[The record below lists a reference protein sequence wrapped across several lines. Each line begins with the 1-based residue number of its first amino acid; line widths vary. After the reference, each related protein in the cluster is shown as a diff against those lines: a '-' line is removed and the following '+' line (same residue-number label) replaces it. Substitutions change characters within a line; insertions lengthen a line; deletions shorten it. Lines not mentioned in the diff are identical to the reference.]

1 MAEKQNVV
9 TDERIDRYL
18 DITRRALDKIRI
30 AAPEK
35 SFNRRL
41 ADSFLEMAV
50 SYYNDAKHFR
60 ETGDIVTAFAA
71 VNYAHGWLDCGARIG
86 LFDVEGDDILFTLF
100 ERRHHPAILRGAFSG
115 PFREPHRTPAPPGP
129 GWTWPPPPRHR

>member
-1 MAEKQNVV
+1 MEGEIKNVV

-18 DITRRALDKIRI
+18 DITKRALDKIRI
-30 AAPEK
+30 AAPER

-41 ADSFLEMAV
+41 ADSFMEMAV

-71 VNYAHGWLDCGARIG
+71 VNYAHGWLDCGARIR
-86 LFDVEGDDILFTLF
+86 LFAVDGGDQRFTLF
-100 ERRHHPAILRGAFSG
+100 E
-115 PFREPHRTPAPPGP
+115 
-129 GWTWPPPPRHR
+129 